1 MSVDL
6 GTTTSTV
13 ASMTMSFLEV
23 MLQMKRANLRK
34 IANNNMSLDTWPFFF
49 DFQSYD
55 TGVFKDSISYIV
67 FIYYILIIHTS

>member
-1 MSVDL
+1 
-6 GTTTSTV
+6 
-13 ASMTMSFLEV
+13 
-23 MLQMKRANLRK
+23 
-34 IANNNMSLDTWPFFF
+34 MSLDTWPFFF